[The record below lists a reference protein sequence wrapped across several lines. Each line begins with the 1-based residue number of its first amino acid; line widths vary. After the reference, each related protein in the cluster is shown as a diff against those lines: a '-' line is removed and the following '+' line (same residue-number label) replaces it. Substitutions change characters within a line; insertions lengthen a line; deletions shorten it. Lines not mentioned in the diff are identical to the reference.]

1 MTQTSTPAP
10 MPAIYIPHGGGPAFF
25 MQGQMRSMFQA
36 TADFLTTIAAELPER
51 PRAILVATAHWQA
64 PVTTLTGGDRPP
76 LIYDYS
82 GFPPETYQLTYP
94 APGDPQLAE
103 QAATLLTQAGVEAL
117 VDSEI
122 GWDHGV
128 FIPLKVM
135 YPNADIPVVAMSL
148 TTGLDPAAH
157 RAVGRALAPLR
168 RDGVLI
174 VGSGMSYH
182 NPNPGPEGAA
192 ASIEFDDWLD
202 DSLSQDE
209 LSRSRSLA
217 DWEATPS
224 ARHAHPYED
233 HLLPLMVTSAA
244 GGDSPARKV
253 WRGAVADTRVSA
265 WAFD

>member
-1 MTQTSTPAP
+1 MTQTSTRTP

-25 MQGQMRSMFQA
+25 MQGEMRSMFQA
-36 TADFLTTIAAELPER
+36 TADFLTTIATELPAP
-51 PRAILVATAHWQA
+51 PRSILVATAHWQA
-64 PVTTLTGGDRPP
+64 TVTTLTGGHRPP

-82 GFPPETYQLTYP
+82 GFPPETYELTYP
-94 APGDPQLAE
+94 APGDPQLAD
-103 QAATLLTQAGVEAL
+103 QAAALLTQARVEAV
-117 VDSEI
+117 VDPEI

-168 RDGVLI
+168 SDGVLI

-182 NPNPGPEGAA
+182 NPNPGPEGAV

-202 DSLSQDE
+202 GSLSQDE
-209 LSRSRSLA
+209 RSRSNSLA
-217 DWEATPS
+217 DWGAAPS

-244 GGDSPARKV
+244 GGDSPARRI